1 MKKLLL
7 LAVLVGA
14 LAACQKNPELVPATG
29 PTPVNVADPT
39 QKLDL
44 SGQKLLS
51 QGDFMSNVHPTSG
64 TAKIYEKDGK
74 RTLVFENFKS
84 DTGPDL
90 RIYLSED
97 KSDNK
102 VTEIGKLTKTGNF
115 FIELPTPADPTKQRF
130 VLIWCKQFAVLFGN
144 AELK

>member
-1 MKKLLL
+1 MI
-7 LAVLVGA
+7 AVLLGA
-14 LAACQKNPELVPATG
+14 LTACQKNPDLIPAND
-29 PTPVNVADPT
+29 PIPVNANNPT
-39 QKLDL
+39 EKLDL
-44 SGQKLLS
+44 TGQKLVS

-64 TAKIYEKDGK
+64 MVKVYEKEGK

-97 KSDNK
+97 KTNTNF
-102 VTEIGKLTKTGNF
+102 TEIAKLTKTGNF
-115 FIELPTPADPTKQRF
+115 FLELPTDLNANKQRF
-130 VLIWCKQFAVLFGN
+130 VLIWCKQFTVLFGN